1 MNEAR
6 NYQGRVRETYRIT
19 AKSDESIESRV
30 CPPSTSSSNSD
41 KSEVVSVSSSRV
53 SEEYG
58 SYSLVNSKSLLSND
72 ELFNMLS
79 KDQYFV
85 QNCTRYNISESDQ
98 ALLKNNF
105 DQYLKKYTELTKS
118 ELDYIDENIV
128 DVRAAMDIP
137 ADNSHLAQLKT
148 TGLAGASA
156 YWTSFMLGK
165 LATNFVTTSTE
176 SPHGVWPSLLIA
188 GLLNPLVSEPL
199 ANAIRL
205 QGAHHASPDGKA
217 YMDFHSALQELRL
230 AEKNNQ
236 VERINACHACI
247 TKIIDECIGR
257 EKLMSCLKSG
267 VNEIKNEDI
276 NDLENTCGN
285 IQQVIRSAQR
295 RAFITDELPFFWYT
309 LSYIAPG
316 LFSPII
322 KKSFSP
328 YIAASVDFFAH
339 AAAGTFSGTATGISQ
354 NYLRKW
360 IQKSTLQ
367 NLSSEIKIAQL
378 ALASA
383 QRNPWGNKK
392 LNLKKLLVVL
402 EIEKNNLQR
411 QPGQK
416 NEEDKLEKI
425 NELIKDLKIKYSA
438 AEKKWEQGRAL
449 HGIHESR
456 LRRIQTT
463 VFASGKAYMGEV
475 SNIENPGLLE
485 GVPAQASMCAK
496 LIAVPLSLSLSC
508 IHIALTIP
516 ALLNS
521 DHTNTTNV
529 QGMNFTEFGDIGI
542 EQPASL
548 FEPTTTIS
556 PVATAAYAIAGLPLI
571 FGFVLRYQLFH
582 PLLQYFIRPSFGAAG
597 AETNSAN
604 NNQNDT
610 VVNVQNTFEES
621 EDELDNGED
630 LVKRSENSNSEGQSS
645 EYSDSSEYSRSHS
658 SYV

>member
-1 MNEAR
+1 
-6 NYQGRVRETYRIT
+6 
-19 AKSDESIESRV
+19 
-30 CPPSTSSSNSD
+30 
-41 KSEVVSVSSSRV
+41 
-53 SEEYG
+53 
-58 SYSLVNSKSLLSND
+58 
-72 ELFNMLS
+72 
-79 KDQYFV
+79 
-85 QNCTRYNISESDQ
+85 
-98 ALLKNNF
+98 
-105 DQYLKKYTELTKS
+105 
-118 ELDYIDENIV
+118 
-128 DVRAAMDIP
+128 
-137 ADNSHLAQLKT
+137 
-148 TGLAGASA
+148 
-156 YWTSFMLGK
+156 
-165 LATNFVTTSTE
+165 
-176 SPHGVWPSLLIA
+176 
-188 GLLNPLVSEPL
+188 
-199 ANAIRL
+199 
-205 QGAHHASPDGKA
+205 
-217 YMDFHSALQELRL
+217 
-230 AEKNNQ
+230 
-236 VERINACHACI
+236 
-247 TKIIDECIGR
+247 
-257 EKLMSCLKSG
+257 
-267 VNEIKNEDI
+267 
-276 NDLENTCGN
+276 
-285 IQQVIRSAQR
+285 
-295 RAFITDELPFFWYT
+295 
-309 LSYIAPG
+309 
-316 LFSPII
+316 
-322 KKSFSP
+322 
-328 YIAASVDFFAH
+328 
-339 AAAGTFSGTATGISQ
+339 
-354 NYLRKW
+354 
-360 IQKSTLQ
+360 
-367 NLSSEIKIAQL
+367 
-378 ALASA
+378 
-383 QRNPWGNKK
+383 
-392 LNLKKLLVVL
+392 
-402 EIEKNNLQR
+402 
-411 QPGQK
+411 
-416 NEEDKLEKI
+416 
-425 NELIKDLKIKYSA
+425 
-438 AEKKWEQGRAL
+438 
-449 HGIHESR
+449 